1 MIAINKKTGLDVTA
15 FLLKYIKGELTKE
28 EFEELTGLKK

>member
-1 MIAINKKTGLDVTA
+1 MIAINKKTGLDVTS
-15 FLLKYIKGELTKE
+15 FLLKYMKGELTKE